1 VAKYPIYRG
10 LSRLLGIDLP
20 KPPAGLETGFEQ
32 LRNSYLNTK
41 EKDFF
46 FFHIKDTDSSG
57 EDGDFSRKVEILE
70 HIDHLMPRIV
80 NVHPDVLVVTADHST
95 PATMGKHSWHPVPVL
110 IHSEFSRVDD
120 VKAFNE
126 SSCLHGSLG
135 IRPGLHLM
143 GLALAHAGRLR
154 KYGA

>member
-1 VAKYPIYRG
+1 ME
-10 LSRLLGIDLP
+10 LTES
-20 KPPAGLETGFEQ
+20 PAGLKAAFEQ
-32 LRNSYLNTK
+32 FRHSYLDAGD
-41 EKDFF
+41 KDFF
-46 FFHIKDTDSSG
+46 FFHIKDTDSNG

-70 HIDHLMPRIV
+70 NIDHLMPLIF
-80 NVHPDVLVVTADHST
+80 NVHPDVLVITADHST

-120 VKAFNE
+120 VHAFNE
-126 SSCLHGSLG
+126 SACLHGSLG

-143 GLALAHAGRLR
+143 GLSLAHAGRLK